1 MKAPGRAAHERQTHK
16 SEECFII
23 VIEAAWPSQAVPL
36 FVLIAFFLF
45 ASMPIRF
52 PSVS

>member
-1 MKAPGRAAHERQTHK
+1 MKAPGRAAHERRTHK
-16 SEECFII
+16 SEACFII
-23 VIEAAWPSQAVPL
+23 VTEAAWPAKAVPL

-52 PSVS
+52 SSVS